1 MVRGL
6 AIFQAWFKD
15 LEDQYVLIGGT
26 AASITMTEAGLPF
39 RGTKDLDIVLHVE
52 ILTPT
57 FGQKFWEF
65 VQAGGY
71 QQKEGDPQQKPCLYR
86 FQKPQDEDFPHML
99 ELFSRVPDGL
109 SFVPRGHLTPIPM
122 DEQTSSL
129 SAILLND
136 EYYRFVLAGR
146 KSKYGMPSWVGEDRL
161 IPLKAV
167 AWLEMTE
174 RVRQG
179 EVIDSKKI
187 NKHLSDVVLLS
198 ALLQPG
204 QIIEL
209 PAKLQADLQAFAK
222 AVVALNHP
230 EQLQAM
236 GRIARAY
243 ALDPSGIDGEMA
255 QHRV

>member
-6 AIFQAWFKD
+6 AVFHEWFKD
-15 LEDQYVLIGGT
+15 FENQYVLIGGT
-26 AASITMTEAGLPF
+26 AASITMEEAGMPF

-52 ILTPT
+52 VLTPA

-71 QQKEGDPQQKPCLYR
+71 QQKEGDPEQKPCLYR

-109 SFVPRGHLTPIPM
+109 SFVPPGHLTPIPI
-122 DEQTSSL
+122 DEQISSL

-136 EYYRFVLAGR
+136 EYYQFVLAGR
-146 KSKYGMPSWVGEDRL
+146 KSKHSMPSWVGEDRL

-167 AWLEMTE
+167 AWLEMNE

-187 NKHLSDVVLLS
+187 NKHLTDIVQLS

-204 QIIEL
+204 QVIDL
-209 PAKLQADLQAFAK
+209 PEQLSADLQAFAQEI
-222 AVVALNHP
+222 VTLNRP

-236 GRIARAY
+236 RRIANAY
-243 ALDPSGIDGEMA
+243 ALEM
-255 QHRV
+255 